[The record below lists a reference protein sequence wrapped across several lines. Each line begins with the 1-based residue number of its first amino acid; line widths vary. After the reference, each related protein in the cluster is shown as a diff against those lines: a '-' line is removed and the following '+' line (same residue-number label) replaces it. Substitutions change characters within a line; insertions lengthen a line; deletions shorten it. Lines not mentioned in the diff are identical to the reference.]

1 MMVIYKP
8 LKSTSTVAHIL
19 PDMAFTTLKHLYLKL
34 RVTKQDDTPLDP
46 PAGNVNI
53 TVYYDVY
60 KTVSKK
66 PTLDDVY
73 QEVRKF
79 VSRCPSLPPTEQRTL
94 HSKVVPIPA
103 NGILVLETSF
113 PKDAVSGRIQV
124 GLI

>member
-1 MMVIYKP
+1 MVIYKP
-8 LKSTSTVAHIL
+8 LISTSTIAHIL

-53 TVYYDVY
+53 TVYYYAY
-60 KTVSKK
+60 KKVSKK
-66 PTLDDVY
+66 PTLEDEH

-79 VSRCPSLPPTEQRTL
+79 TEQRTL
-94 HSKVVPIPA
+94 HSKMVPIPA